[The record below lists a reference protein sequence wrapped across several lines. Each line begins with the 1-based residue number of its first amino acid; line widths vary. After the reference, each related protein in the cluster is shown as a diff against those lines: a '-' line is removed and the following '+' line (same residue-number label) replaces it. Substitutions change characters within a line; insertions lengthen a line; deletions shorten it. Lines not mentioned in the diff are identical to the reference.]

1 MADQFNYDS
10 LFSANSIE
18 APPGNVRHSKY
29 DFAVAYPDP
38 ENLPLDELIDALKT
52 GFANEGRDIAYYSD
66 ASGYKELRELVAEKL
81 ARERNMTVN
90 AEDMVLTSGSV
101 RQSGC

>member
-38 ENLPLDELIDALKT
+38 
-52 GFANEGRDIAYYSD
+52 
-66 ASGYKELRELVAEKL
+66 
-81 ARERNMTVN
+81 
-90 AEDMVLTSGSV
+90 
-101 RQSGC
+101 